1 MVSLRQNMKF
11 LLVTLDGS
19 SETSALRMSDHECLD
34 LLSNVTSSL
43 PILE

>member
-1 MVSLRQNMKF
+1 MKF

-19 SETSALRMSDHECLD
+19 LETSALRMSDHECLD
-34 LLSNVTSSL
+34 LLSNVTSL